1 MEEENQDNQ
10 TELNTV
16 ASLFTKKMNIVYA
29 QMQTKWKE
37 MVEPWWSRRSNV
49 EKVGCA
55 SIGSVLIFLFIC
67 LPAIV
72 INPDASAGFWNFIIL
87 LVSSPV
93 AFAIWHF
100 RDENSKHQID
110 NQRKDIN
117 LKEFQKLSEWVSGA
131 HFPEMKISEKSIA
144 KNYGSNNQD
153 NNDRISETIT
163 EQSKEY
169 SKSLKNTQFST
180 FSKWE
185 GAVALQI
192 SAVYN
197 LLPFFRGEYG
207 ESFRR
212 PAFNL
217 LKSAWQAMQ
226 QDSLNRLED
235 ENLSDDEKEQII
247 HELQDKARSP
257 LGVALT
263 QVLLSLN
270 KDNTEANLRA
280 FPEMLPNICL
290 AGMDFHTAG
299 VDEKARNLSGLVL
312 NQAQLQGANMWSINF
327 IGAQLRSANCYQA
340 NLRWAILQRADL
352 NGVLLNK
359 ANLSEA
365 SLHESDLSGASLQ
378 EVRAYTPFQENG
390 YIIWSVLEKAKSLFM
405 AKITER
411 KFLKEIYPE
420 WKKNHPIFKD
430 KEDDERVLSDA
441 MEIFE
446 KETGVMLINEKKGK

>member
-29 QMQTKWKE
+29 QMQMKWKE
-37 MVEPWWSRRSNV
+37 MIEPWWSRRSNV

-67 LPAIV
+67 LPV
-72 INPDASAGFWNFIIL
+72 ISMNPDASAGFWNFIIL

-93 AFAIWHF
+93 AFAIWYF
-100 RDENSKHQID
+100 RDENSKQQID

-131 HFPEMKISEKSIA
+131 HLPEMKISEKSII

-235 ENLSDDEKEQII
+235 ENLSEDEKEQII
-247 HELQDKARSP
+247 NELQAKAKSP
-257 LGVALT
+257 LGIALT

-290 AGMDFHTAG
+290 AGMNFHTAG
-299 VDEKARNLSGLVL
+299 VDEKARDLSGLML
-312 NQAQLQGANMWSINF
+312 NQAQLQGANMWSVNLASTRLHSVNF
-327 IGAQLRSANCYQA
+327 FHA
-340 NLRWAILQRADL
+340 NLKWANLQWADL
-352 NGVLLNK
+352 RFINLDS

-365 SLHESDLSGASLQ
+365 FLSRADLSFSRLNNIYAFALPKGNVLWD
-378 EVRAYTPFQENG
+378 T
-390 YIIWSVLEKAKSLFM
+390 LEKAESLFM
-405 AKITER
+405 ARISEHEFLER
-411 KFLKEIYPE
+411 IYPK
-420 WKKNHPIFKD
+420 WRSSHPRFKD
-430 KEDDERVLSDA
+430 IDA
-441 MEIFE
+441 NEEIIPDIVHAFE
-446 KETGVMLINEKKGK
+446 NDTRMAIVNENIVN

>member
-37 MVEPWWSRRSNV
+37 MIEPWWSRRSNV

-67 LPAIV
+67 LPV
-72 INPDASAGFWNFIIL
+72 ISMNPDASAGFWNFIIL
-87 LVSSPV
+87 LISSPV
-93 AFAIWHF
+93 AFAIWYF
-100 RDENSKHQID
+100 RDENSKQQID

-131 HFPEMKISEKSIA
+131 HLPEMKISEKSII

-235 ENLSDDEKEQII
+235 ENLSEDEKEQII
-247 HELQDKARSP
+247 NELQAKAKSP
-257 LGVALT
+257 LGIALT

-290 AGMDFHTAG
+290 AGMNFHTAG
-299 VDEKARNLSGLVL
+299 VDEKARDLSGLML
-312 NQAQLQGANMWSINF
+312 NQAQLQGANMWSVNLASTRLHSVNF
-327 IGAQLRSANCYQA
+327 FHA
-340 NLRWAILQRADL
+340 NLKWANLQWADL
-352 NGVLLNK
+352 RFINLDS

-365 SLHESDLSGASLQ
+365 FLSRADLSFSRLNNIYAFALPKGNVLWD
-378 EVRAYTPFQENG
+378 T
-390 YIIWSVLEKAKSLFM
+390 LEKAESLFM
-405 AKITER
+405 ARISEHEFLER
-411 KFLKEIYPE
+411 IYPK
-420 WKKNHPIFKD
+420 WRSSHPRFKD
-430 KEDDERVLSDA
+430 IDA
-441 MEIFE
+441 NEEIIPDIVHAFE
-446 KETGVMLINEKKGK
+446 NDTRMAIVNENIVN

>member
-37 MVEPWWSRRSNV
+37 MIEPWWSRRSNV

-55 SIGSVLIFLFIC
+55 SIGSVSIFLFIC
-67 LPAIV
+67 LPV
-72 INPDASAGFWNFIIL
+72 ISMSPDASAGFWNFIIL

-93 AFAIWHF
+93 AFAIWYF
-100 RDENSKHQID
+100 RDENSKQQID

-131 HFPEMKISEKSIA
+131 HLPEMKISEKSII

-235 ENLSDDEKEQII
+235 ENLSEDEKEQII
-247 HELQDKARSP
+247 NELQAKAKSP
-257 LGVALT
+257 LGIALT

-290 AGMDFHTAG
+290 AGMNFHTAG
-299 VDEKARNLSGLVL
+299 VDEKARDLSGLVL
-312 NQAQLQGANMWSINF
+312 NQAQLQGANMWSVNLASTRLHSVNF
-327 IGAQLRSANCYQA
+327 FHA
-340 NLRWAILQRADL
+340 NLKWANLQWADL
-352 NGVLLNK
+352 RFINLDS

-365 SLHESDLSGASLQ
+365 FLSRADLSFSRLNNIYAFALPKGNVLWD
-378 EVRAYTPFQENG
+378 T
-390 YIIWSVLEKAKSLFM
+390 LEKAESLFM
-405 AKITER
+405 ARISEHEFLER
-411 KFLKEIYPE
+411 IYPK
-420 WKKNHPIFKD
+420 WRSSHPRFKD
-430 KEDDERVLSDA
+430 IDA
-441 MEIFE
+441 NEEIIPDIVHAFE
-446 KETGVMLINEKKGK
+446 NDTRMAIVNENIVN